1 MGGRVLGRELANM
14 IVDTYLE
21 EGLHYL
27 SLFIIVC
34 ITMNLIMMCLFIKQ
48 GSSQVINKYKKQL
61 KYEVTLSS
69 DNGISI
75 RDAKQLTT
83 IKDVKT
89 YNYEQLVNASS
100 HTLKSVNTR
109 LSFPRICLTELQ
121 EDTFLLAGYSSMTLI
136 QDFNSKEYKLKEGRL
151 LNKNDENTSN
161 AVISYA
167 LAKNNNLS
175 LGDDIQL
182 NTEKGD
188 VSLSVVGIY
197 KNKVG
202 LLSHLKPYNTIFIS
216 LSKAQS
222 LSHAG
227 QTVSSVTYYLNK
239 KSHTEGFIK
248 KAQRKPLDWN
258 HLQLTSNDA
267 QYNACVSIFE
277 NICDKLKMIPLIILI
292 ISSLFLILICH
303 KLFKTHNLS
312 KILIIFMISFTISC
326 FTSPSLSK
334 YTINTYLSQHDVN
347 MSQKETRKIKTT
359 YTPRILIESIGITSI
374 MYLETVIIAY
384 KKKISA

>member
-1 MGGRVLGRELANM
+1 MFKGK
-14 IVDTYLE
+14 

-89 YNYEQLVNASS
+89 YNYEQLINASS

-202 LLSHLKPYNTIFIS
+202 LLSHLKPNNTIIIS

-222 LSHAG
+222 LSHAE
-227 QTVSSVTYYLNK
+227 QTVSSVTYYLDKN
-239 KSHTEGFIK
+239 SNTEGFIK
-248 KAQRKPLDWN
+248 KAQRKPLDWK

-277 NICDKLKMIPLIILI
+277 NICDKIKMIPLVILI
-292 ISSLFLILICH
+292 IGSLFLILICH

-326 FTSPSLSK
+326 FTSSSLSK

-374 MYLETVIIAY
+374 MYLETIIIAY

>member
-1 MGGRVLGRELANM
+1 MFKGK
-14 IVDTYLE
+14 

-48 GSSQVINKYKKQL
+48 GSLQVINKYKKQL

-109 LSFPRICLTELQ
+109 LSFPRICLTELH

-222 LSHAG
+222 LSHAE
-227 QTVSSVTYYLNK
+227 QTVSSVTYYLDKN
-239 KSHTEGFIK
+239 SNTEGFIK
-248 KAQRKPLDWN
+248 KAQRKPLDWK

-292 ISSLFLILICH
+292 IGSLFLILICH

-312 KILIIFMISFTISC
+312 KILIIFMISYTISC
-326 FTSPSLSK
+326 FTSSSLSK

-374 MYLETVIIAY
+374 MYLETIIITY

>member
-1 MGGRVLGRELANM
+1 MFKGKK
-14 IVDTYLE
+14 
-21 EGLHYL
+21 GLHYL

-34 ITMNLIMMCLFIKQ
+34 ITMNLTMMCLFIKQ

-121 EDTFLLAGYSSMTLI
+121 EDAFLLAGYSSMTLI

-222 LSHAG
+222 LSHAE

-292 ISSLFLILICH
+292 IGSLFLMLICH

>member
-1 MGGRVLGRELANM
+1 MSKGK
-14 IVDTYLE
+14 

-109 LSFPRICLTELQ
+109 LSFPRICLTELH

-188 VSLSVVGIY
+188 VSFSVVGIY

-222 LSHAG
+222 LSHAE

-239 KSHTEGFIK
+239 KSNTEGFIK
-248 KAQRKPLDWN
+248 KAQRKPLDWK

-292 ISSLFLILICH
+292 IGSLFLILICH

-326 FTSPSLSK
+326 FTSSSLSK

>member
-1 MGGRVLGRELANM
+1 MFKGK
-14 IVDTYLE
+14 

-89 YNYEQLVNASS
+89 YNYEQLVNATS

-109 LSFPRICLTELQ
+109 LSFPRIRLTELQ
-121 EDTFLLAGYSSMTLI
+121 KDTFLLAGYSSMTLI

-188 VSLSVVGIY
+188 VSLSIVGIY

-222 LSHAG
+222 LSHAE

-239 KSHTEGFIK
+239 NSNTEGFIK

-277 NICDKLKMIPLIILI
+277 NICNKLKRIPLIILI

>member
-1 MGGRVLGRELANM
+1 MSKGK
-14 IVDTYLE
+14 

-109 LSFPRICLTELQ
+109 LSFPCICLTELH

-188 VSLSVVGIY
+188 VSFSVVGIY

-222 LSHAG
+222 LSHAE

-239 KSHTEGFIK
+239 KSNTEGFIK
-248 KAQRKPLDWN
+248 KAQRKPLDWK

-292 ISSLFLILICH
+292 IGSLFLILICH

-312 KILIIFMISFTISC
+312 KILIIFVISYTISC

-374 MYLETVIIAY
+374 MYLETIIIAY

>member
-1 MGGRVLGRELANM
+1 MFKGK
-14 IVDTYLE
+14 

-121 EDTFLLAGYSSMTLI
+121 EDAFLLAGYSSMTLI

-222 LSHAG
+222 LSHAE

-292 ISSLFLILICH
+292 IGSLFLMLICH

-334 YTINTYLSQHDVN
+334 YTINTYLSQYDVN

>member
-1 MGGRVLGRELANM
+1 MFKGK
-14 IVDTYLE
+14 

-222 LSHAG
+222 LSHAE

-359 YTPRILIESIGITSI
+359 YTPRILIESIGTTSI

>member
-1 MGGRVLGRELANM
+1 MFKGK
-14 IVDTYLE
+14 

-109 LSFPRICLTELQ
+109 LSFPRIRLTELQ

-182 NTEKGD
+182 NT
-188 VSLSVVGIY
+188 
-197 KNKVG
+197 
-202 LLSHLKPYNTIFIS
+202 
-216 LSKAQS
+216 
-222 LSHAG
+222 
-227 QTVSSVTYYLNK
+227 
-239 KSHTEGFIK
+239 
-248 KAQRKPLDWN
+248 
-258 HLQLTSNDA
+258 
-267 QYNACVSIFE
+267 
-277 NICDKLKMIPLIILI
+277 
-292 ISSLFLILICH
+292 
-303 KLFKTHNLS
+303 
-312 KILIIFMISFTISC
+312 
-326 FTSPSLSK
+326 
-334 YTINTYLSQHDVN
+334 
-347 MSQKETRKIKTT
+347 
-359 YTPRILIESIGITSI
+359 
-374 MYLETVIIAY
+374 
-384 KKKISA
+384 

>member
-1 MGGRVLGRELANM
+1 MSKGK
-14 IVDTYLE
+14 

-202 LLSHLKPYNTIFIS
+202 LLSHLKSYNTIFIS

-222 LSHAG
+222 LSHAE

>member
-1 MGGRVLGRELANM
+1 MSKGR
-14 IVDTYLE
+14 

-27 SLFIIVC
+27 LLFLIVL

-48 GSSQVINKYKKQL
+48 GSLQVINKYKKQL
-61 KYEVTLSS
+61 KYEVTLISN
-69 DNGISI
+69 NGGVSLT
-75 RDAKQLTT
+75 DAKELTHL
-83 IKDVKT
+83 KGVKA

-100 HTLKSVNTR
+100 SLQSVDTR
-109 LSFPRICLTELQ
+109 LSFPRIHLKNNQ
-121 EDTFLLAGYSSMTLI
+121 EDSFLLAGYSSMTLI

-188 VSLSVVGIY
+188 VSLSIVGIY

-222 LSHAG
+222 LSHTEQA
-227 QTVSSVTYYLNK
+227 VSSVTYYLNK
-239 KSHTEGFIK
+239 NSNTEGFIK

>member
-1 MGGRVLGRELANM
+1 MSKGK
-14 IVDTYLE
+14 

-89 YNYEQLVNASS
+89 YNYEQLINASS

-222 LSHAG
+222 LSHAE
-227 QTVSSVTYYLNK
+227 QTVSSVTYYLDKN
-239 KSHTEGFIK
+239 SNTEGFIK
-248 KAQRKPLDWN
+248 KAQRKPLDWK

-292 ISSLFLILICH
+292 IGSLFLILICH

-312 KILIIFMISFTISC
+312 KTLIIFMISFTISC
-326 FTSPSLSK
+326 FTSSSLSK

>member
-1 MGGRVLGRELANM
+1 MMSKGK
-14 IVDTYLE
+14 

-34 ITMNLIMMCLFIKQ
+34 ITINLIMMCLFIKQ

-109 LSFPRICLTELQ
+109 LSFPRICLTELH

-188 VSLSVVGIY
+188 VSFSVVGIY

-222 LSHAG
+222 LSQAE
-227 QTVSSVTYYLNK
+227 QTVSSVTYYLDKN
-239 KSHTEGFIK
+239 SNTEGFIK
-248 KAQRKPLDWN
+248 KAQRKPLDWK

-292 ISSLFLILICH
+292 IGSLFLILICH

-326 FTSPSLSK
+326 FTSSSLSK

>member
-1 MGGRVLGRELANM
+1 MFKGK
-14 IVDTYLE
+14 

-48 GSSQVINKYKKQL
+48 GSLQVINKYKKQL

-109 LSFPRICLTELQ
+109 LSFPRIRLTKLQ

-188 VSLSVVGIY
+188 VSLSIVGIY

-202 LLSHLKPYNTIFIS
+202 LLSHLKPYNTIFIA

-222 LSHAG
+222 LSHTE

-239 KSHTEGFIK
+239 NSNAEGFIK

-277 NICDKLKMIPLIILI
+277 NICDKLKIIPLIILI
-292 ISSLFLILICH
+292 IGSLFLILICH

>member
-1 MGGRVLGRELANM
+1 MFKGK
-14 IVDTYLE
+14 

-222 LSHAG
+222 LSHAE

-239 KSHTEGFIK
+239 KSNAEGFIK

-292 ISSLFLILICH
+292 IGSLFLILICH

-312 KILIIFMISFTISC
+312 KILIVFMISFTISC

-359 YTPRILIESIGITSI
+359 YTPRILIESIGTTSI

>member
-1 MGGRVLGRELANM
+1 MFKGKE
-14 IVDTYLE
+14 D
-21 EGLHYL
+21 LHYL

-34 ITMNLIMMCLFIKQ
+34 ITMNIIMMCLFIKQ

-109 LSFPRICLTELQ
+109 LSFPRIRLIELQ

-136 QDFNSKEYKLKEGRL
+136 HDFNSKEYKLKEGRL

-182 NTEKGD
+182 KTEKGD
-188 VSLSVVGIY
+188 VSLSIVGIY

-222 LSHAG
+222 LSHTE

-239 KSHTEGFIK
+239 KSNTEGFIK

-277 NICDKLKMIPLIILI
+277 NICDKLKIIPLIILI
-292 ISSLFLILICH
+292 IGSLFLILICH

>member
-1 MGGRVLGRELANM
+1 MSKGK
-14 IVDTYLE
+14 

-89 YNYEQLVNASS
+89 YNYEQLINASS

-188 VSLSVVGIY
+188 VSFSVVGIY

-222 LSHAG
+222 LSHAE
-227 QTVSSVTYYLNK
+227 QTVSSVTYYLDKN
-239 KSHTEGFIK
+239 SNTEGFIK

-277 NICDKLKMIPLIILI
+277 NICDKIKMIPLIILI
-292 ISSLFLILICH
+292 IGSLFLILICH

>member
-1 MGGRVLGRELANM
+1 MFKGK
-14 IVDTYLE
+14 

-34 ITMNLIMMCLFIKQ
+34 ITINIIMMCLFIKQ

-109 LSFPRICLTELQ
+109 LSFPRIRLTKLQ

-188 VSLSVVGIY
+188 VSLSIVGIY

-202 LLSHLKPYNTIFIS
+202 LLSHLKPYNTIFIA

-222 LSHAG
+222 LSHTE

-239 KSHTEGFIK
+239 NSNTEGFIK
-248 KAQRKPLDWN
+248 KAQRKTLDWN

-326 FTSPSLSK
+326 FTSPSISK

>member
-1 MGGRVLGRELANM
+1 MFKGK
-14 IVDTYLE
+14 

-121 EDTFLLAGYSSMTLI
+121 EDAFLLAGYSSMTLI

-216 LSKAQS
+216 LSKAQL
-222 LSHAG
+222 LSHAE

-292 ISSLFLILICH
+292 IGSFFLMLICH

>member
-1 MGGRVLGRELANM
+1 MFKGK
-14 IVDTYLE
+14 

-75 RDAKQLTT
+75 RDVKQLTT

-89 YNYEQLVNASS
+89 YNYEQLVNATS

-109 LSFPRICLTELQ
+109 LSFPRIRLTELQ
-121 EDTFLLAGYSSMTLI
+121 KDTFLLAGYSSMTLI

-188 VSLSVVGIY
+188 VSLSIVGIY

-222 LSHAG
+222 LSHAE

-239 KSHTEGFIK
+239 KSNTEGFIK

-312 KILIIFMISFTISC
+312 KILIVFMISFTISC

-359 YTPRILIESIGITSI
+359 YTPRILIESIGTTSI

>member
-1 MGGRVLGRELANM
+1 MSKGK
-14 IVDTYLE
+14 

-109 LSFPRICLTELQ
+109 LSFPRICLTELY

-188 VSLSVVGIY
+188 VSFSVVGIY

-222 LSHAG
+222 LSHAE

-239 KSHTEGFIK
+239 KSNTEGFIK
-248 KAQRKPLDWN
+248 KAQRKPLDWK

-326 FTSPSLSK
+326 FTSSSLSK

-374 MYLETVIIAY
+374 MYLETIIIAY

>member
-1 MGGRVLGRELANM
+1 MFKGK
-14 IVDTYLE
+14 

-222 LSHAG
+222 LSHAE

-292 ISSLFLILICH
+292 ISSLFLILVCH

>member
-1 MGGRVLGRELANM
+1 MFKGK
-14 IVDTYLE
+14 

-48 GSSQVINKYKKQL
+48 GSLQVINKYKKQL

-109 LSFPRICLTELQ
+109 LSFPRIRLTKLQ

-188 VSLSVVGIY
+188 VSLSIVGIY

-202 LLSHLKPYNTIFIS
+202 LLSHLKPYNTIFIA

-222 LSHAG
+222 LSHTE

-239 KSHTEGFIK
+239 NSNTEGFIK
-248 KAQRKPLDWN
+248 KAQRKTLDWN
-258 HLQLTSNDA
+258 HLKLTSNDA

>member
-1 MGGRVLGRELANM
+1 MSKGK
-14 IVDTYLE
+14 

-222 LSHAG
+222 LSHAE

-239 KSHTEGFIK
+239 KSNTEGFIK
-248 KAQRKPLDWN
+248 KAQRKPLDWK

-292 ISSLFLILICH
+292 IGSLFLILICH

-312 KILIIFMISFTISC
+312 KILAIFMISFTISC
-326 FTSPSLSK
+326 FTSSSLSK

>member
-1 MGGRVLGRELANM
+1 MFKGK
-14 IVDTYLE
+14 

-48 GSSQVINKYKKQL
+48 GSLQVINKYKKQL

-75 RDAKQLTT
+75 RDAKQLTA

-109 LSFPRICLTELQ
+109 LSFPRIRLTKLQ

-188 VSLSVVGIY
+188 VSLSIVGIY

-202 LLSHLKPYNTIFIS
+202 LLSHLKPYNTIFIA

-222 LSHAG
+222 LSHTE

-239 KSHTEGFIK
+239 NSNTEGFIK
-248 KAQRKPLDWN
+248 KAQRKTLDWN

>member
-1 MGGRVLGRELANM
+1 MFKGK
-14 IVDTYLE
+14 

-89 YNYEQLVNASS
+89 YNYEQLVNATS

-109 LSFPRICLTELQ
+109 LSFPRIRLTELQ
-121 EDTFLLAGYSSMTLI
+121 KDTFLLAGYSFMTLI

-188 VSLSVVGIY
+188 VSLSIVGIY

-222 LSHAG
+222 LSHAE

-239 KSHTEGFIK
+239 KSNTEGFIK

-312 KILIIFMISFTISC
+312 KILIVFMISFTISC

-359 YTPRILIESIGITSI
+359 YTPRILIESIGTTSI

>member
-1 MGGRVLGRELANM
+1 MFKGK
-14 IVDTYLE
+14 

-222 LSHAG
+222 LSHAE

-292 ISSLFLILICH
+292 IGSLFLMLVCH

>member
-1 MGGRVLGRELANM
+1 MFKGK
-14 IVDTYLE
+14 

-109 LSFPRICLTELQ
+109 LSFPRIRLTKLQ

-202 LLSHLKPYNTIFIS
+202 LLSHLKPYNTIFIA

-222 LSHAG
+222 LSHTE

-292 ISSLFLILICH
+292 IGSLFLMLICH

>member
-1 MGGRVLGRELANM
+1 MFKGK
-14 IVDTYLE
+14 

-222 LSHAG
+222 LSHAE

-292 ISSLFLILICH
+292 IGSLFLMLICH

-334 YTINTYLSQHDVN
+334 YTINTYLSQNDVN

-374 MYLETVIIAY
+374 MYIETVIIAY

>member
-1 MGGRVLGRELANM
+1 MSKGK
-14 IVDTYLE
+14 

-222 LSHAG
+222 LSHAE

-326 FTSPSLSK
+326 FTSSSLSK

>member
-1 MGGRVLGRELANM
+1 MSKGK
-14 IVDTYLE
+14 

-109 LSFPRICLTELQ
+109 LSFPRIRMTELK

-161 AVISYA
+161 AIISYA

-182 NTEKGD
+182 NTEKGE
-188 VSLSVVGIY
+188 VSLSIVGIY

-222 LSHAG
+222 LSNAE

-239 KSHTEGFIK
+239 KSNTEGFIK
-248 KAQRKPLDWN
+248 KAQRKPLDWK

-292 ISSLFLILICH
+292 IGSLFLILICH

-312 KILIIFMISFTISC
+312 KILIIFVISYTISC

-374 MYLETVIIAY
+374 MYLETIIIAY

>member
-1 MGGRVLGRELANM
+1 MFKGK
-14 IVDTYLE
+14 

-34 ITMNLIMMCLFIKQ
+34 ITMNLTMMCLFIKQ

-222 LSHAG
+222 LSHAE

-292 ISSLFLILICH
+292 IGSLFLMLICH

>member
-1 MGGRVLGRELANM
+1 MFKGK
-14 IVDTYLE
+14 

-48 GSSQVINKYKKQL
+48 GSLQVINKYKKQL

-109 LSFPRICLTELQ
+109 LSFPRICLTELH

-222 LSHAG
+222 LSHAE
-227 QTVSSVTYYLNK
+227 QTVSSVTYYLDKN
-239 KSHTEGFIK
+239 SNTEGFIK
-248 KAQRKPLDWN
+248 KAQRKPLDWK

-277 NICDKLKMIPLIILI
+277 NICDKIKMIPLVILI
-292 ISSLFLILICH
+292 IGSLFLILICH

-326 FTSPSLSK
+326 FTSSSLSK

-374 MYLETVIIAY
+374 MYLETIIIAY

>member
-1 MGGRVLGRELANM
+1 MFKGK
-14 IVDTYLE
+14 

-121 EDTFLLAGYSSMTLI
+121 EDAFLLAGYSSMTLI

-222 LSHAG
+222 LSHAE

-292 ISSLFLILICH
+292 IGSLFLILICH

-312 KILIIFMISFTISC
+312 KILVIFMISFTISC
-326 FTSPSLSK
+326 FTSSSLSK

-359 YTPRILIESIGITSI
+359 NTPRILIESIGITSI

>member
-1 MGGRVLGRELANM
+1 MFKGKEA
-14 IVDTYLE
+14 
-21 EGLHYL
+21 LHYL

-83 IKDVKT
+83 IKGVKT

-100 HTLKSVNTR
+100 HTLKSVNRR

-121 EDTFLLAGYSSMTLI
+121 EDTFLLAGYSSMTMI

-182 NTEKGD
+182 KTEKGD
-188 VSLSVVGIY
+188 VSLSIVGIY

-222 LSHAG
+222 LSHTE

-239 KSHTEGFIK
+239 KSNTEGFIK

-277 NICDKLKMIPLIILI
+277 NICDKLKIIPLIILI
-292 ISSLFLILICH
+292 IGSLFLILICH

>member
-1 MGGRVLGRELANM
+1 MSKGK
-14 IVDTYLE
+14 

-121 EDTFLLAGYSSMTLI
+121 EDTFLLAGYSSMTLV

-216 LSKAQS
+216 LSKARS
-222 LSHAG
+222 LSHAE

>member
-1 MGGRVLGRELANM
+1 MSKGK
-14 IVDTYLE
+14 

-109 LSFPRICLTELQ
+109 LSFPRICLTELH

-175 LGDDIQL
+175 VGDDIQL

-188 VSLSVVGIY
+188 VSFSVVGIY

-222 LSHAG
+222 LSHAE

-239 KSHTEGFIK
+239 KSNTEGFIK
-248 KAQRKPLDWN
+248 KAQRKPLDWK

-277 NICDKLKMIPLIILI
+277 NICDKLKMIHLIILI
-292 ISSLFLILICH
+292 IGSLFLILICH

-312 KILIIFMISFTISC
+312 KILIIFVISYTISC

>member
-1 MGGRVLGRELANM
+1 MSKGK
-14 IVDTYLE
+14 

-109 LSFPRICLTELQ
+109 LSFPRICLTELH

-188 VSLSVVGIY
+188 VSFSVVGIY

-222 LSHAG
+222 LSHAE

-239 KSHTEGFIK
+239 KSNTEGFIK
-248 KAQRKPLDWN
+248 KAQRKPLDWK
-258 HLQLTSNDA
+258 HLQLTSNDS

-292 ISSLFLILICH
+292 IGSLFLILICH

-312 KILIIFMISFTISC
+312 KILIIFVISYTISC

-374 MYLETVIIAY
+374 MYLETIIIAY